1 MIIGGTA
8 TEATAIT
15 AAIAGMIGIKAITK
29 AATTIIAPIMI
40 GNNLG
45 LA

>member
-15 AAIAGMIGIKAITK
+15 VAITWMIGIKAITK
-29 AATTIIAPIMI
+29 AAKTIIALIMI
-40 GNNLG
+40 GSSVG
-45 LA
+45 VA